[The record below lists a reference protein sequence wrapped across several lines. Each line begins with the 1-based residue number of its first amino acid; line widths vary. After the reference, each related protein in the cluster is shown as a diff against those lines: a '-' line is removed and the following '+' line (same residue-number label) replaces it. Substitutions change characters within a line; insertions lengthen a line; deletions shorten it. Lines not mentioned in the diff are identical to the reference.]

1 MINKVNIDVKIY
13 VDQLMEGINQMGM
26 IETIA
31 AEWGIRNEDEFK
43 ELLIENITLQASL
56 NFEENGD
63 PILEENQFES
73 VIIRSATE
81 YTVEEM
87 VEEGLLIKG
96 LDEDGTEN
104 SYRINTENKN
114 LPDGEEDDEQ

>member
-63 PILEENQFES
+63 PILGENQFES

-114 LPDGEEDDEQ
+114 LPDGEEDDE

>member
-26 IETIA
+26 IETLA
-31 AEWGIRNEDEFK
+31 AEWGIKNEEVFK
-43 ELLIENITLQASL
+43 ELLVENITLQSSL

-63 PILEENQFES
+63 PILGEKQFED

-81 YTVEEM
+81 HTVEEM
-87 VEEGLLIKG
+87 VEGGILVKE
-96 LDEDGTEN
+96 LDKDGTEN
-104 SYRINTENKN
+104 LYRINPGKENLIN
-114 LPDGEEDDEQ
+114 GEEDEQ